1 MGNTLINGL
10 TAVHAGSGGTLVAMD
25 ICKTPPLCQPIPYSN
40 VAMSSD
46 AAGTASSVRVN
57 SNPVCHVAS
66 TFAKSSGD
74 MAGTCGGILSGTI
87 AGQAEFITFSPN
99 VFVEGQP
106 AVRQNDMMVSNMRNT
121 APAPLQQAG
130 AGLPRG
136 LTAEE
141 TEEQTLEPSH
151 RLDVEHL
158 APAQPRRR
166 HFVRL
171 RRRVK

>member
-1 MGNTLINGL
+1 MSNILINGL
-10 TAVHAGSGGTLVAMD
+10 TAVHAGSGGTLVTMD
-25 ICKTPPLCQPIPYSN
+25 ICKTPPFCQPIPYSN
-40 VAMSSD
+40 VAMSTD
-46 AAGTASSVRVN
+46 AAGTASSVLVN
-57 SNPVCHVAS
+57 GNPVCHVAS

-74 MAGTCGGILSGTI
+74 MAGTCGGVMSGTI
-87 AGQAEFITFSPN
+87 AGQAEFLTFSPN

-106 AVRQNDMMVSNMRNT
+106 AVRQSDMMVSNMRNT

-130 AGLPRG
+130 AGLPQG
-136 LTAEE
+136 LTPEE
-141 TEEQTLEPSH
+141 TEEQTIAPTH
-151 RLDVEHL
+151 RLDVDNK